1 MNAVGLCRPWNPA
14 GIVLRYA
21 ELRMGGTVV
30 CALCGLEK
38 TLQKS
43 HIIPE
48 FLYEA
53 LYDGLHTYHVVRT
66 APNGP
71 SSRRRK
77 GIYERLL
84 CKDCDQRRLGRL
96 DNYAARVF
104 KGGIEIDV
112 TDKPGCLIVGNLDYT
127 TFKLWEMS
135 LLWRCGVSRRAEF
148 EPTRLGPHAE
158 KLRRLL
164 LEERAGQPYEYGCTV
179 ILPSS
184 HEVTKHFIYPPEPIT
199 IAGHRCYRASFG
211 ALWWIFVVSNHSAA
225 FPFQE
230 GFLREQGV
238 FSIFKEAH
246 QSSKFLLRLGK
257 ALGAF

>member
-1 MNAVGLCRPWNPA
+1 MVGTA
-14 GIVLRYA
+14 
-21 ELRMGGTVV
+21 V

-38 TLQKS
+38 LLQKS

-48 FLYEA
+48 FLYDE
-53 LYDGLHTYHVVRT
+53 LYDGLHSYNLLRT
-66 APNGP
+66 APNAP

-84 CKDCDQRRLGRL
+84 CEDCDQRRLGRL

-104 KGGIEIDV
+104 KGGIEIEV
-112 TDKPGCLIVGNLDYT
+112 TDEPGRLIVGKLDYT

-135 LLWRCGVSRRAEF
+135 LLWRCGASRRPEF
-148 EPTRLGPHAE
+148 RACSLGPHAE

-164 LEERAGQPYEYGCTV
+164 LDEHPGQPCEYGCTV

-184 HEVTKHFIYPPEPIT
+184 HEVTKLFICPPAPIT
-199 IAGHRCYRASFG
+199 IDGHRCYRASFG
-211 ALWWIFVVSNHSAA
+211 ALWWIFVVSSHSAA

-230 GFLREQGV
+230 WFLQEQGV
-238 FSIFKEAH
+238 LSIFKDAD

-257 ALGAF
+257 ELGAFQ

>member
-1 MNAVGLCRPWNPA
+1 MA
-14 GIVLRYA
+14 GTGI
-21 ELRMGGTVV
+21 

-48 FLYEA
+48 FLYDG
-53 LYDGLHTYHVVRT
+53 LYDGLHSYHILGT
-66 APNGP
+66 APDAPN
-71 SSRRRK
+71 SHRRK

-84 CKDCDQRRLGRL
+84 CEDCDQRRLGRL

-104 KGGIEIDV
+104 KGGIEIEV
-112 TDKPGCLIVGNLDYT
+112 TDKPGCLIVGKLDYT

-148 EPTRLGPHAE
+148 DATRLGPHTE
-158 KLRRLL
+158 KLRRHL
-164 LEERAGQPYEYGCTV
+164 LEQCAGQPYEYGCIV
-179 ILPSS
+179 LLPSS

-211 ALWWIFVVSNHSAA
+211 ALWWVFVVSNHSAA
-225 FPFQE
+225 FPSQQ
-230 GFLREQGV
+230 GFLNDQGAL
-238 FSIFKEAH
+238 SIFKEAD

-257 ALGAF
+257 ELGAF